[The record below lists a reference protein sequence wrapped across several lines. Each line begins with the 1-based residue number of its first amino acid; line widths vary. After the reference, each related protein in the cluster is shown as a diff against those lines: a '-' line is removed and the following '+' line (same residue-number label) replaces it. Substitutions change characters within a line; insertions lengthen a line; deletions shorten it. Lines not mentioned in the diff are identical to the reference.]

1 MSIPEHEEYPLLLEV
16 LAKDDGEPTNDKEE
30 EAPVAAEDKE
40 EGEEEEE
47 ASAE

>member
-16 LAKDDGEPTNDKEE
+16 LAKDDGEPANDKEE
-30 EAPVAAEDKE
+30 EAPVAAEV
-40 EGEEEEE
+40 EEEEE